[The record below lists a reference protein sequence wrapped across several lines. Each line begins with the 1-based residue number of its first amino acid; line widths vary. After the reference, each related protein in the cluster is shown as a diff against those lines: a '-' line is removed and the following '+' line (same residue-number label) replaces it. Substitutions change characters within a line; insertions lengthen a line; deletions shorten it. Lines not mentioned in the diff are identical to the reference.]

1 MSILEPGIVFNFSF
15 GEVIGKILID
25 LCDRVFNFWITH
37 YALFI
42 NSNIPHKTSYSYLLH
57 IKLGR
62 HWIFWNVSV
71 EFDNYQWRYPFQEAS
86 NKFSNFGGCFD
97 GNHETAS
104 ILVNIIN
111 IRLFKL

>member
-57 IKLGR
+57 SSCSLVDIGY
-62 HWIFWNVSV
+62 FEMSV
-71 EFDNYQWRYPFQEAS
+71 
-86 NKFSNFGGCFD
+86 
-97 GNHETAS
+97 
-104 ILVNIIN
+104 
-111 IRLFKL
+111 